1 MPASNYPPQPLVLD
15 EVVLV
20 GKHPDHDY
28 LDVVVLGTNG
38 DDQAWQGALGLA
50 GIALSSAAARGI
62 KDPGAVIVSV
72 RPDYVRVVK
81 ALRRRR

>member
-1 MPASNYPPQPLVLD
+1 MPAGNQPLVLD

-38 DDQAWQGALGLA
+38 TDQAWQAALGLA
-50 GIALSSAAARGI
+50 GVALSSADARRI
-62 KDPGAVIVSV
+62 KNPGVVVIDVRNDSV
-72 RPDYVRVVK
+72 RMAK
-81 ALRRRR
+81 ALRRLR